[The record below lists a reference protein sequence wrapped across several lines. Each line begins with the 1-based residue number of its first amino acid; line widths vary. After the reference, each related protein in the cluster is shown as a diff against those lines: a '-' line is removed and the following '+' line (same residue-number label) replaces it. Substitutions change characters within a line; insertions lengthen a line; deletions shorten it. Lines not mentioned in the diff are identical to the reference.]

1 MPSPKRIDMAAHSNE
16 IHRRETTMHARAFII
31 CTYAAILT
39 AIAGCGS
46 GNGLHLAKVRG
57 KVTYKGQPITYGTIM
72 FEPDSARGTN
82 GPSAVGSITR
92 DGSFIMSTEE
102 SGDGAIVGLHRVAVV
117 GLEAMPDAPQ
127 KALPDPVTSPREFMI
142 AKTQAGTR
150 LNFTKKAEAPTF
162 TDKNG
167 KVFRI
172 TIPENLGNPST
183 SNIKASVGRGS
194 NTVNIAINEDGTAE
208 ISH

>member
-1 MPSPKRIDMAAHSNE
+1 MKFQNTFVCLFVAAL
-16 IHRRETTMHARAFII
+16 TTA
-31 CTYAAILT
+31 
-39 AIAGCGS
+39 AGCGAN
-46 GNGLHLAKVRG
+46 NGLHLAKVHG

-72 FEPDSARGTN
+72 FEPDTSRGTN
-82 GPSAVGSITR
+82 GPAAVGSITS
-92 DGSFIMSTEE
+92 DGSFTMSTEE

-117 GLEAMPDAPQ
+117 GLEPMPDSPQ
-127 KALPDPVTSPREFMI
+127 KAMPDPVTSPREFMI

-150 LNFTKKAEAPTF
+150 TNFTKKAEVPTF
-162 TDKNG
+162 TDKDG

-172 TIPENLGNPST
+172 TIPEKLGNPST

-194 NTVNIAINEDGTAE
+194 NTVNITIKEDGTAE